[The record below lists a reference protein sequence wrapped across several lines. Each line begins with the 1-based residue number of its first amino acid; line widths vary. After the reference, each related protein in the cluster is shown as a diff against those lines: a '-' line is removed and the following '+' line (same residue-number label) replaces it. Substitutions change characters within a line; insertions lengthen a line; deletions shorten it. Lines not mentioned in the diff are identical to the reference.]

1 MREFK
6 QQDYENL
13 KPFEAHLNRGYY
25 GRYYYGLRR
34 ADFNK
39 LVEIYRDLGL
49 TQAMDYSC
57 GRCILQLTCTLGKA
71 YFEYKKKMEE
81 DFTEEEL
88 EKMGDEINKAIIQ
101 DMGKNPEPP
110 KNTSKRKV
118 GEYNTDGELIREFE
132 SVTKAVE
139 ETGVSKGNI
148 YKSLK
153 ESVVID
159 GKIFKYIE

>member
-1 MREFK
+1 MRTFTET
-6 QQDYENL
+6 DYNNL
-13 KPFEAHLNRGYY
+13 KPYEAHLQRGFY

-34 ADFNK
+34 VDFNR

-57 GRCILQLTCTLGKA
+57 GRCILQLTSTLGKA
-71 YFEYKKKMEE
+71 YFEYKQKME
-81 DFTEEEL
+81 D
-88 EKMGDEINKAIIQ
+88 
-101 DMGKNPEPP
+101 NPEPV

-118 GEYNTDGELIREFE
+118 GQYNADGELIREFE